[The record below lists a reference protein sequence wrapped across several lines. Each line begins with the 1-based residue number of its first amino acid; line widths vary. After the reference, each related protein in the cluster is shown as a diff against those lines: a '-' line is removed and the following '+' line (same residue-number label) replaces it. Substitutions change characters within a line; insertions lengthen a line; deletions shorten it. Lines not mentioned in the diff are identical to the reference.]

1 MEFSLQSLLQAIR
14 SGEDIPEDAVI
25 HYGKFNLNM
34 RVMSR
39 DIKRKKLTSTDGEIG
54 YRLTFNNSFNRR
66 YWSIRMYMLDNPL
79 DDVICVCSNSYHNV
93 GRRLRS
99 LSHGRGIIQ
108 GYLPA

>member
-1 MEFSLQSLLQAIR
+1 MEFSLQQLLQAIR
-14 SGEDIPEDAVI
+14 SGEVAPEGAVI
-25 HYGKFNLNM
+25 HYNEFNLGM

-39 DIKRKKLTSTDGEIG
+39 DIKKKQLTLTDGDIG

-79 DDVICVCSNSYHNV
+79 DDLICVCSNSYHNV